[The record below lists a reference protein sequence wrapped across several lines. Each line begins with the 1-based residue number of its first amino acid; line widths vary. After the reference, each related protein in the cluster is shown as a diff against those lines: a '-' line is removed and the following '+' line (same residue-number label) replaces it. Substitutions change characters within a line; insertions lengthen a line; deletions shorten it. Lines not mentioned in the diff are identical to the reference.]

1 VFHAG
6 GSDGTRDMTRVLIV
20 DDEQSARIR
29 LRQLIER
36 HDDLEIVGECDTT
49 EAARTQIVRLAPEIV
64 FLDIQMPGG
73 SPIDMLRD
81 ESFARRTPAFVFV
94 TAHSTFG
101 VDAFDVGAADYLLK
115 PFSPSRVAKALRR
128 ARERLASGSG
138 ERLTV
143 RQTDGRVVSLL
154 PSEIVWIE
162 ASANNLTL
170 HLRSGTVKLRATMAS
185 FCERVQGFGLKRI
198 HRSYAV
204 NVALVRELEP
214 WSHGEY
220 VVIMEDGTRLNSS
233 RSFRE
238 NLNHLI

>member
-1 VFHAG
+1 V
-6 GSDGTRDMTRVLIV
+6 TRVLIV
-20 DDEQSARIR
+20 DDEHSARLR

-36 HDDLEIVGECDTT
+36 HDDLEIAGECDTAET
-49 EAARTQIVRLAPEIV
+49 ARVAIARLEPDIV

-73 SPIDMLRD
+73 SPIDMVR
-81 ESFARRTPAFVFV
+81 AQMIGTGKPAVIFV

-115 PFSPSRVAKALRR
+115 PFTASRFSKALGR
-128 ARERLASGSG
+128 ARERLASRST

-143 RQTDGRVVSLL
+143 RRIDGRAISLM
-154 PSEIVWIE
+154 PSEILWIE
-162 ASANNLTL
+162 AQGNHLTL
-170 HLRSGTVKLRATMAS
+170 HLRSTTLKLRSTLTT
-185 FCERVQGFGLKRI
+185 FYERLRDRGFTRI

-204 NVALVRELEP
+204 NAASVRELEP

-233 RSFRE
+233 RSFRD
-238 NLNHLI
+238 NVAALL

>member
-1 VFHAG
+1 
-6 GSDGTRDMTRVLIV
+6 MTRVLIV
-20 DDEQSARIR
+20 DDEQSARVR

-36 HDDLEIVGECDTT
+36 QGDLEIVGECETA
-49 EAARTQIVRLAPEIV
+49 EAARAQIARSTPDIV
-64 FLDIQMPGG
+64 FLDVQMPGG
-73 SPIDMLRD
+73 SSIDMLRND
-81 ESFARRTPAFVFV
+81 FAERRQPAIVFV

-101 VDAFDVGAADYLLK
+101 VDAFEVGAADYLLK
-115 PFSPSRVAKALRR
+115 PFTASRFAKALRR
-128 ARERLASGSG
+128 ALERLASGSA

-143 RQTDGRVVSLL
+143 RGTDGRAISLL

-170 HLRSGTVKLRATMAS
+170 HLRSGTVRLRTTMAS
-185 FCERVQGFGLKRI
+185 FCQRVRTLGFTRI

-204 NVALVRELEP
+204 NTALVRELEP

-220 VVIMEDGTRLNSS
+220 VVTMDDGTRLNSS

-238 NLNHLI
+238 NVSSLIGPK

>member
-1 VFHAG
+1 
-6 GSDGTRDMTRVLIV
+6 MTRVLIV
-20 DDEQSARIR
+20 DDEKSARVR

-36 HDDLEIVGECDTT
+36 HDDLEIVGECDTA
-49 EAARTQIVRLAPEIV
+49 EGAREHIVRFAPEIV

-73 SPIDMLRD
+73 SPFEMLRD
-81 ESFARRTPAFVFV
+81 ESLARRTLAFVFV

-115 PFSPSRVAKALRR
+115 PFTPSRFAKALRR
-128 ARERLASGSG
+128 ARERLAAGAS

-170 HLRSGTVKLRATMAS
+170 HLRSGTVKLRTTMAG
-185 FCERVQGFGLKRI
+185 FCDRVRSFGLTRI

-204 NVALVRELEP
+204 NTALVRELEP

-233 RSFRE
+233 RSFRA
-238 NLNHLI
+238 NLNTLL

>member
-1 VFHAG
+1 
-6 GSDGTRDMTRVLIV
+6 MTRVLIV
-20 DDEQSARIR
+20 DDEQSARMR
-29 LRQLIER
+29 LRQLVER
-36 HDDLEIVGECDTT
+36 HEDLEIVGECDTA
-49 EAARTQIVRLAPEIV
+49 EAARAQIARLAPDIV

-73 SPIDMLRD
+73 SPIEMLRTQTLD
-81 ESFARRTPAFVFV
+81 RGKPAVIFV

-115 PFSPSRVAKALRR
+115 PFTASRFAKALHR
-128 ARERLASGSG
+128 ARERLAAGSS

-143 RQTDGRVVSLL
+143 RQTDGRAVSLV

-162 ASANNLTL
+162 AQGNNLTL
-170 HLRSGTVKLRATMAS
+170 HLRSATLKLRSTMAS
-185 FCERVQGFGLKRI
+185 FCERVRDRGFTRI

-204 NVALVRELEP
+204 NGALVRELEP

-233 RSFRE
+233 RTFRE
-238 NLNHLI
+238 NVGALLGPV